1 MPRIISLLSAVAA
14 LLCTVA
20 VVSFSAQAPRGAN
33 PHAIND
39 VDRGRAFD
47 HFDRLLPLALDSA
60 SEAAAKQVRDALTE
74 GKSPWLTIAAVEAV
88 RQAEVDKPGTG
99 KVFLPEVLALMGEKH
114 AKLHEEE
121 IVLVNVMACLG
132 TLVKA
137 DDKDNVTAVV
147 QALVDWQKRTKNEI
161 VRLRHMAERVLFALT
176 AEDCTL
182 REDTVAFWEWWLKN
196 QAAKVEEKD
205 PKAPEKKSKTAPV
218 VFREPIVGTRIVF
231 VIDVSDSMKWKIDPE
246 DVPKLKAKAPHLP
259 WDKEREPTALWLAT
273 QELAHSITQLKPEDP
288 KKGGGKGTKR
298 PKNDPELR
306 YFAIVTYSKDVKL
319 VTDGWVEASEKNCR
333 VWSDHARDL
342 ETETL
347 TNIHGGLMQAFGLSA
362 ARTNTS
368 SPELDRDCVLTG
380 AHTIVF
386 LTDGYPTWS
395 EDSTDMSGTN
405 EFKHAVGNGEFV
417 KRDKLIELAVRTNR
431 FRKVMIN
438 TVGIG
443 NHDKA
448 LMKAFAKNAG
458 GAYSDWFCNILWK

>member
-1 MPRIISLLSAVAA
+1 MPRIMNLLSAVAA
-14 LLCTVA
+14 LMCTVA
-20 VVSFSAQAPRGAN
+20 SFSAQAPRDVN

-39 VDRGRAFD
+39 VDRGRAYD
-47 HFDRLLPLALDSA
+47 HFERLLPLALDSA
-60 SEAAAKQVRDALTE
+60 NEAAAKEVRGALTD
-74 GKSPWLTIAAVEAV
+74 GKSPWITIAAVEAV
-88 RQAEVDKPGTG
+88 RQAEVDKPGSG
-99 KVFLPEVLALMGEKH
+99 RIFLPDVMALMGEKH

-121 IVLVNVMACLG
+121 IVPVNVMACLG
-132 TLVKA
+132 VLVKA
-137 DDKDNVTAVV
+137 EDKDNVTAVV

-161 VRLRHMAERVLFALT
+161 VRLRHMAERVLSTLT
-176 AEDCTL
+176 GEDCTL

-196 QAAKVEEKD
+196 QAAKVAE
-205 PKAPEKKSKTAPV
+205 KAPEKKSKTAPV

-231 VIDVSDSMKWKIDPE
+231 VIDVSDSMKWKIDA
-246 DVPKLKAKAPHLP
+246 DDIPKLKAKAPHLP

-273 QELAHSITQLKPEDP
+273 QELAHSITQLKPDDP
-288 KKGGGKGTKR
+288 KKGGGKGTRR

-306 YFAIVTYSKDVKL
+306 YFAIVTYSKDIKL

-395 EDSTDMSGTN
+395 EDSSDMSGTN
-405 EFKHAVGNGEFV
+405 EFKHAVGNGEHV
-417 KRDKLIELAVRTNR
+417 KREKLIELAVRTNR

-443 NHDKA
+443 NHDKE

-458 GAYSDWFCNILWK
+458 GAYTDWFCNILWK